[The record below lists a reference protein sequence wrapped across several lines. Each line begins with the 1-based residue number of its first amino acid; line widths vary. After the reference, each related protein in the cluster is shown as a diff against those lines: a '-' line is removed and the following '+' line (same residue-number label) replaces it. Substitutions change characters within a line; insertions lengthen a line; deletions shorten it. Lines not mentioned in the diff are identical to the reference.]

1 LGTARTGGVVLRAG
15 NRVGL
20 TQEEEMPTE
29 IWTSEQRVKSEV
41 EILKCLQELFDLCGF
56 DEADPQS
63 TFLVWLTLA
72 IERTKGEYLKGDP
85 RLDREALSSLAE
97 ELNKMLEQSRI
108 ERR

>member
-1 LGTARTGGVVLRAG
+1 LGTARSGGVVLRAG
-15 NRVGL
+15 NQVGL
-20 TQEEEMPTE
+20 NQEEEMPTE
-29 IWTSEQRVKSEV
+29 IWTSEQRVKSGV

-63 TFLVWLTLA
+63 TFLAWLTLA
-72 IERTKGEYLKGDP
+72 IERTRGEFLKGDP
-85 RLDREALSSLAE
+85 RLDRDALSSLSE